1 VADLE
6 PTEPI
11 VEPTPE
17 PEPVPEP
24 EPEPIPEPE
33 PEPAPVPAE
42 PTSQVAEPPAPV
54 PISGGAHFIQVGE
67 PAPIVE
73 SPALVEPVLFYCL
86 DPGHSPTYKHESRFF
101 GYEGTGAPICP
112 VCNKQVSAVPV
123 SSLEDYPA
131 IALRFS

>member
-1 VADLE
+1 VADF
-6 PTEPI
+6 
-11 VEPTPE
+11 
-17 PEPVPEP
+17 
-24 EPEPIPEPE
+24 
-33 PEPAPVPAE
+33 PEPAPVPVPEE

-54 PISGGAHFIQVGE
+54 LTEDTPLSGGAHFIQVGE
-67 PAPIVE
+67 PAPIVPDLA
-73 SPALVEPVLFYCL
+73 PAEPTLFYCL
-86 DPGHSPTYKHESRFF
+86 DPGHSPTYKNETRFF